1 MGLLR
6 RLLSVTGAPPVL
18 CVRPCR
24 GELRSAERRDFASA
38 SGVPHPSSRMQG
50 AIGSEGRICSNSKH
64 VMRAGEGIL
73 ARAG

>member
-50 AIGSEGRICSNSKH
+50 AIGSEG
-64 VMRAGEGIL
+64 
-73 ARAG
+73 